1 MGTRIVFEILSDTIG
16 YLGPKAWGKMRK
28 TSFLKIGKFLGLQ
41 KCKKM
46 RFRSFSNFFTFDAHI
61 LHSGF
66 ARKDYKIFVVEK
78 HIFLLFYIY
87 MGKMKIIFEVQ

>member
-1 MGTRIVFEILSDTIG
+1 MGRILFEILSDTIG

-46 RFRSFSNFFTFDAHI
+46 RFRSFSNFFMFDAHI

-66 ARKDYKIFVVEK
+66 ARKDYTIFVVEK
-78 HIFLLFYIY
+78 YIF
-87 MGKMKIIFEVQ
+87 IIILHLHGENEDYF